1 MQPILNVPNGIASV
15 RGVMMQKKPQ
25 ILLATGIG
33 LSVGALLHAMW
44 HAEEAAEAK
53 QIKRIELA
61 DAPVSCHPVVERMK
75 IELAAI
81 PVYIPSLA
89 MEAGAV
95 ASVIAGGKTFAKR
108 NLAIG
113 AACGMAQNA
122 LETYREKVREKLGE
136 NKETEIREEASQK
149 RMMDNA
155 PQRYDDILLSGQ
167 GDQLYFDPYS
177 GRWFWSTD
185 YKIHKY
191 ENFMNDLANRR
202 GFATL
207 NDWYDMLGL
216 DPITFGDEFG
226 ITTDPNDRRA
236 ALMRI
241 VTVPTSLCI
250 GDEKEISAFELEYDM
265 VLLNQPIYMI

>member
-1 MQPILNVPNGIASV
+1 
-15 RGVMMQKKPQ
+15 MQKKPQ

-61 DAPVSCHPVVERMK
+61 
-75 IELAAI
+75 AI

-108 NLAIG
+108 NLALG

-155 PQRYDDILLSGQ
+155 PQRYDDTWC
-167 GDQLYFDPYS
+167 F
-177 GRWFWSTD
+177 
-185 YKIHKY
+185 
-191 ENFMNDLANRR
+191 
-202 GFATL
+202 
-207 NDWYDMLGL
+207 
-216 DPITFGDEFG
+216 
-226 ITTDPNDRRA
+226 
-236 ALMRI
+236 
-241 VTVPTSLCI
+241 
-250 GDEKEISAFELEYDM
+250 
-265 VLLNQPIYMI
+265 